1 MKKFILTMAAVS
13 ALAVVSSSFAYAEG
27 KVTYDIKNKSVKSE
41 TAEGKNLVCIY
52 KDTGADVPADD
63 DFVYIGEADAGK
75 FFSATT
81 AFLLKEGIAAEGT
94 YIIQFDGDNNP
105 SKFIID
111 AITAADGI
119 PMKENAKVL
128 NDDGTCNI
136 AFTCDLA
143 LDTVTVY
150 RSILVNNGST
160 TLGYSFGTAMS
171 GNGTVKLGVQINEV
185 DASYV
190 DKLSVYLSTKTFD
203 MNEKSISGEVK
214 KNEKI

>member
-1 MKKFILTMAAVS
+1 MKKFIVTMAAVS

-52 KDTGADVPADD
+52 KYTGADIPGDN
-63 DFVYIGEADAGK
+63 DFIYIGEAAAGE

-81 AFLLKEGIAAEGT
+81 AFLLKEDAAADGT

-119 PMKENAKVL
+119 LMTKNAQVL
-128 NDDGTCNI
+128 NGDGTYNI

-143 LDTVTVY
+143 LDTVTEY

-171 GNGTVKLGVQINEV
+171 GSGNVKLGVQINEV
-185 DASYV
+185 DASYA

-214 KNEKI
+214 E